1 MKKSEKPA
9 EELRSEYR
17 REDFGKMTR
26 GKFAAQVKA
35 ASNIVVL
42 TPEVAASQKPMPPP
56 IQSLLMK
63 DKTALESALSLDS
76 GTARLEVQM
85 LLQVV
90 LGVSRAYLTA
100 HPEQA
105 LNEAQE
111 TRYRALLQRRLDGE
125 PLAYILGEREFFGLN
140 FKVSPATLIPRPDT
154 ELLVELALQ
163 LIPLHTPQQVLDL
176 GTGTGAIALSI
187 AHARPDITMT
197 AVDASP
203 AALEVARENATRLNC
218 HNVRCLQ
225 SDWFSA
231 LDKDERFDLVLSNP
245 PYIAEADPHL
255 QQGDLRFEPRSALAA
270 GADGL
275 DDLRHIIATA
285 RDHLRPG
292 GWLLLEH
299 GYDQAA
305 RVRDLLADAGYLN
318 IHSAQDLG
326 NIERVTGGCR
336 PA

>member
-1 MKKSEKPA
+1 MPHRIQT
-9 EELRSEYR
+9 L
-17 REDFGKMTR
+17 
-26 GKFAAQVKA
+26 
-35 ASNIVVL
+35 L
-42 TPEVAASQKPMPPP
+42 TQDRNALVN
-56 IQSLLMK
+56 
-63 DKTALESALSLDS
+63 ALELES

-85 LLQVV
+85 LLQAV

-163 LIPLHTPQQVLDL
+163 LIPLHTPQQILDL

-187 AHARPDITMT
+187 AHARPDIVMT

-203 AALEVARENATRLNC
+203 AALEIARGNAARLNC
-218 HNVRCLQ
+218 RNVRCLQ

-231 LDKDERFDLVLSNP
+231 LGEGERFDLIVSNP

-255 QQGDLRFEPRSALAA
+255 QQGDLRFEPHSALAS
-270 GADGL
+270 GTDGL
-275 DDLRHIIATA
+275 NDLRHIIANA

-305 RVRDLLADAGYLN
+305 RVRDLLADADYLD
-318 IHSAQDLG
+318 IHLARDIG

>member
-1 MKKSEKPA
+1 MPHRIHT
-9 EELRSEYR
+9 LLTQGRNVL
-17 REDFGKMTR
+17 
-26 GKFAAQVKA
+26 VKA
-35 ASNIVVL
+35 
-42 TPEVAASQKPMPPP
+42 
-56 IQSLLMK
+56 
-63 DKTALESALSLDS
+63 LELDS

-85 LLQVV
+85 LLQEV
-90 LGVSRAYLTA
+90 LGVSRAYLLA

-187 AHARPDITMT
+187 AHARPDVQVT
-197 AVDASP
+197 AVDASI
-203 AALEVARENATRLNC
+203 AALEVARENARRLLERSDARQTSVHAEPVEARTDLIN
-218 HNVRCLQ
+218 NVRCLQ

-231 LDKDERFDLVLSNP
+231 LNPDERFDLIASNP

-305 RVRDLLADAGYLN
+305 RVRDLLAAAGYTDILT
-318 IHSAQDLG
+318 AQDLG